1 MVWLPATTSC
11 QRMVYET
18 LSAKKKRYY
27 NEINPLQIST
37 PIKTLIKEQDN
48 DTITIFK
55 IIWSQVPKTK

>member
-37 PIKTLIKEQDN
+37 PIKTLIKEQHEKQPN
-48 DTITIFK
+48 R
-55 IIWSQVPKTK
+55 